1 MDELNKTAA
10 TKPETRPEA
19 AKLQDAPRR
28 RVGSLTMGAC
38 LIAAGIFFLCY
49 YFVPG
54 FDWQLVVRIA
64 PAAALVLLGCEVLFF
79 AARPG
84 RWKYDF
90 VSVLVCLGLI
100 AVCMCLS
107 FLPMVWS
114 EIDPA
119 RGQNEMKLSK
129 AYTTQ
134 VYEALRKENPD
145 LRLRDVYTDLYLYAN
160 SVDDLQELQPGDGHL
175 SLTVMLYGPYDS
187 TGAFA
192 QDCRSVAGTVRAGTL
207 QPDELRIVW
216 SPDNDPGQSLD
227 SGTLQRV
234 EQYTLELDGTVQLD
248 WTADEMERQV
258 EVQYLMD
265 EENEPEEDTAP
276 SEEAEPEAAVY
287 SQSRGR
293 ELWESFEKILGV
305 CEDERTD
312 LLLIA
317 GDLFHRQ
324 PLVRELKEVNY
335 LFSELTATKVVLI
348 AGNHDHLQKDSNYRS
363 FEWND
368 NVYPLFGKKLEYVDF
383 PELETAV
390 YGLSYYEREICQ
402 PLYDDV
408 AAAGIEKNEI
418 LLAHGGDDRHIPF
431 DKKKLSRSG
440 FSYIALGHIHKPQAL
455 QKDKMIYAGALEP
468 IDQND
473 VGQHG
478 YVKGELKDGKAA
490 IQWIP
495 FAGREYIHSSVEVER
510 SDTEGSIRKRVKQLI
525 NEYGNENIYK
535 ITLAGKR
542 DPDIAFE
549 VNHLAEEGC
558 VLEILDETI
567 PAYDFEKLYAENKET
582 LLGRYIEKF
591 AGCEE
596 GSVEYCALCEG
607 VEALL
612 TGNRG

>member
-10 TKPETRPEA
+10 TEPETRPEA

-28 RVGSLTMGAC
+28 RVGSLTLGAC

-90 VSVLVCLGLI
+90 VSVLVCLVLI
-100 AVCMCLS
+100 ACCFGLS
-107 FLPMVWS
+107 LLPAVWD

-160 SVDDLQELQPGDGHL
+160 SVDDLQELQPSDGHL

-258 EVQYLMD
+258 EVQYLLD
-265 EENEPEEDTAP
+265 EENEPEE
-276 SEEAEPEAAVY
+276 EAEPEAA
-287 SQSRGR
+287 
-293 ELWESFEKILGV
+293 
-305 CEDERTD
+305 
-312 LLLIA
+312 A
-317 GDLFHRQ
+317 
-324 PLVRELKEVNY
+324 
-335 LFSELTATKVVLI
+335 
-348 AGNHDHLQKDSNYRS
+348 
-363 FEWND
+363 
-368 NVYPLFGKKLEYVDF
+368 
-383 PELETAV
+383 
-390 YGLSYYEREICQ
+390 
-402 PLYDDV
+402 
-408 AAAGIEKNEI
+408 
-418 LLAHGGDDRHIPF
+418 
-431 DKKKLSRSG
+431 
-440 FSYIALGHIHKPQAL
+440 
-455 QKDKMIYAGALEP
+455 
-468 IDQND
+468 
-473 VGQHG
+473 
-478 YVKGELKDGKAA
+478 
-490 IQWIP
+490 
-495 FAGREYIHSSVEVER
+495 
-510 SDTEGSIRKRVKQLI
+510 
-525 NEYGNENIYK
+525 
-535 ITLAGKR
+535 
-542 DPDIAFE
+542 
-549 VNHLAEEGC
+549 
-558 VLEILDETI
+558 
-567 PAYDFEKLYAENKET
+567 
-582 LLGRYIEKF
+582 
-591 AGCEE
+591 
-596 GSVEYCALCEG
+596 
-607 VEALL
+607 
-612 TGNRG
+612 